1 MAAFTLLGN
10 LMVLGGR
17 VFSRDDNK
25 ILSLFIR
32 NLAGEWW
39 WRRQLWSLAV
49 LGNSN
54 HDGNDGMVMVIVT
67 VLEGRDEKRERKIKL
82 FIPISLDR

>member
-1 MAAFTLLGN
+1 MRLELRVGVWIVSLLTLLGN

-32 NLAGEWW
+32 NLAGK
-39 WRRQLWSLAV
+39 V
-49 LGNSN
+49 
-54 HDGNDGMVMVIVT
+54 VVVVVVVVVVIV
-67 VLEGRDEKRERKIKL
+67 VLVV
-82 FIPISLDR
+82 